1 MLHRNN
7 AATHN
12 PLGEHTMANAK
23 ESIEMINEFN
33 ATGYDSIRQL
43 TDISLKT
50 WNQVIEAQM
59 STINSLMAT
68 SMDQLKLVSEAKD
81 YHEVVRGQMDLTR
94 KLGEEMMTKTRDA
107 VEMSQKAGEEVR
119 GWYESNLATANEQ
132 ISKVAEKAA

>member
-12 PLGEHTMANAK
+12 QLGAHTMANAK

-33 ATGYDSIRQL
+33 TTGYDSFRQL

-50 WNQVIEAQM
+50 WNQVMEAQM
-59 STINSLMAT
+59 DTVTSLMNT
-68 SMDQLKLVSEAKD
+68 SMEQLKLVSEAKD

-94 KLGEEMMTKTRDA
+94 KLGEELMTKTREA
-107 VEMSQKAGEEVR
+107 VEMSQKTGEEVR
-119 GWYESNLATANEQ
+119 SWYESNLATANEQ

>member
-12 PLGEHTMANAK
+12 QLGAHSMANAK

-33 ATGYDSIRQL
+33 TTGYDSFRQL

-50 WNQVIEAQM
+50 WNQVMEAQM
-59 STINSLMAT
+59 NTVSSLMNS
-68 SMDQLKLVSEAKD
+68 SMESLKLVSEAKD

-94 KLGEEMMTKTRDA
+94 KLGEEMMTKTREA
-107 VEMSQKAGEEVR
+107 VELSQKTGEEVR

-132 ISKVAEKAA
+132 INKVAEKAA